1 MPKAKRRKD
10 SGFQKSMTKSVFLY
24 GSPNAGKLA
33 ALMRM
38 QASFTALVNRDIRL
52 LEEDVSV
59 FLQLVKNDKKDPD
72 MRRLEKSI
80 HPSVWLELRVLPECI
95 RRCLGTA

>member
-33 ALMRM
+33 VLTRM
-38 QASFTALVNRDIRL
+38 QASFTALVNRDIRIL
-52 LEEDVSV
+52 AEEGS
-59 FLQLVKNDKKDPD
+59 
-72 MRRLEKSI
+72 
-80 HPSVWLELRVLPECI
+80 
-95 RRCLGTA
+95 